1 MNETSLDIVTDV
13 VEICEGCIT
22 QKNRFLDG
30 NLEQRFNSIL
40 SIAIRHD
47 MYLEDWEEVEDN
59 YNRSG
64 PL

>member
-40 SIAIRHD
+40 SIVTRHD
-47 MYLEDWEEVEDN
+47 MYLED
-59 YNRSG
+59 
-64 PL
+64 